1 MRDFSEC
8 RPLRISA
15 PQRSLELRFEDPV
28 FGTQSV
34 LSSTAETWYRRLLEF
49 LRSTTHFRE
58 GQLAQG
64 LGRRGFWQKTD
75 FYCSKLNSSL

>member
-1 MRDFSEC
+1 M
-8 RPLRISA
+8 
-15 PQRSLELRFEDPV
+15 
-28 FGTQSV
+28 

-64 LGRRGFWQKTD
+64 LGRRGFGKKQIFIAASYILLYSFTR
-75 FYCSKLNSSL
+75 